1 MNKIMNSATATPL
14 GEKRP
19 DLAVALDELESSVS
33 TLEELT
39 GNLAVRLSPVCSD
52 DGQAVAPAS
61 DSVQSMCQV
70 SANVRELDRRAYAL
84 TYRIR
89 YLLSVLEV

>member
-1 MNKIMNSATATPL
+1 MNKTMNSATPKLA

-19 DLAVALDELESSVS
+19 DLAVALGELERSVS
-33 TLEELT
+33 LLEELV
-39 GNLAVRLSPVCSD
+39 GNLEARLSPVCSN
-52 DGQAVAPAS
+52 GEQAIAPAS

-84 TYRIR
+84 SHSLS
-89 YLLSVLEV
+89 YLLSALEV

>member
-1 MNKIMNSATATPL
+1 MNKTTNSATAKL
-14 GEKRP
+14 VGEKRP
-19 DLAVALDELESSVS
+19 DVDAALAELESSVT

-52 DGQAVAPAS
+52 QEQTIGATAESPKSA
-61 DSVQSMCQV
+61 CQV
-70 SANVRELDRRAYAL
+70 SGCVRDLDRRAYAL
-84 TYRIR
+84 TCRIR